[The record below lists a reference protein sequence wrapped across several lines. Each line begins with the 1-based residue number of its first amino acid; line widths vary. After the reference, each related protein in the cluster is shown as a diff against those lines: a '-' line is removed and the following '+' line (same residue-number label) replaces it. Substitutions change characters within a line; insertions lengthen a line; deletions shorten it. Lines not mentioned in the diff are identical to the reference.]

1 MKIKRSLQYT
11 RHRGFVWSS
20 IIFLIVII
28 SCFIYLLF
36 LYLDLKDSKTEG
48 FAETKKQILQATS
61 IEKIDEIRKFNGE
74 EAYHV
79 IFGTTDNNK
88 QQIIFYPLQKK
99 KKELTTIDQSDIIT
113 EGAIKEEWR
122 QQCSSCEFI
131 KITPAL
137 VNDKPLWELTY
148 RDESNRYVLDYLSIY
163 DGSRYEQYRF
173 KQMFK

>member
-1 MKIKRSLQYT
+1 ML
-11 RHRGFVWSS
+11 
-20 IIFLIVII
+20 IFLIVII

-48 FAETKKQILQATS
+48 FADTKQQILQATS
-61 IEKIDEIRKFNGE
+61 IEEIDKINKFNGE

-79 IFGTTDNNK
+79 IFGTTDSGK
-88 QQIIFYPLQKK
+88 KQIIFYPLQGKK
-99 KKELTTIDQSDIIT
+99 KDLTTIDQSDIIA
-113 EGAIKEEWR
+113 EEAIIGEWK

-148 RDESNRYVLDYLSIY
+148 RDESDRYVLDYLSIY

-173 KQMFK
+173 KQMFE